1 MKKYKLVLA
10 ALIVILLSVSLYAYK
25 SYNRFI
31 PTTNI
36 ALQTLTQQQMADI
49 RKQTPITELRVYKSK
64 RILELVS
71 HDQIIRTYPM
81 RLGFD
86 PLGHKKQE
94 GDGKTP
100 EGRYSLDWRN
110 PNSAFYKSFHIS
122 YPNEQ
127 DKAQAKAR
135 GVSPGGDVM
144 IHGPTTSKINNLPEM
159 MNYLP
164 QKDWTFGCIAIR
176 NVDIDEL
183 WTLVDDHTPIIIYP

>member
-64 RILELVS
+64 RTLELVS

-144 IHGPTTSKINNLPEM
+144 IHGSTTSKINNLPEM

>member
-49 RKQTPITELRVYKSK
+49 RKQSPITELRVYKSK

-144 IHGPTTSKINNLPEM
+144 IHGSTTSKINNLPEM

>member
-64 RILELVS
+64 RTLELVS
-71 HDQIIRTYPM
+71 HDQIIRSYPM

-144 IHGPTTSKINNLPEM
+144 IHGSTTSKINNLPEM

>member
-36 ALQTLTQQQMADI
+36 ALQTLTQQKMADI
-49 RKQTPITELRVYKSK
+49 RKQTPITEVRVYKSK
-64 RILELVS
+64 RTLELVS

-144 IHGPTTSKINNLPEM
+144 IHGSTTSKINNLPEM

>member
-144 IHGPTTSKINNLPEM
+144 IHGSTTSKISNLTEM

>member
-64 RILELVS
+64 RTLELVS

-122 YPNEQ
+122 YPNQQ

-144 IHGPTTSKINNLPEM
+144 IHGSTTSKINNLPEM

>member
-144 IHGPTTSKINNLPEM
+144 IHGSTTSKIKNLPEM

>member
-49 RKQTPITELRVYKSK
+49 RKQSPITELRVYKSK

-144 IHGPTTSKINNLPEM
+144 IHGSTTSKIKNLPEM

>member
-144 IHGPTTSKINNLPEM
+144 IHGSTTSKINNLPEM

>member
-36 ALQTLTQQQMADI
+36 ALQTLTQQKMADI

-144 IHGPTTSKINNLPEM
+144 IHGSTTSKINNLPEM